1 MYVAAKGGEAAIA
14 AAHQLLARER
24 RGDQN
29 LPELSADQIREQ
41 LALAV
46 NRVMCEG
53 SLYDGDLA
61 AVAIKQARGDLIEAI
76 FLLRAYRATLP
87 RLGYAEPV
95 DTGAMR
101 LRRLLGP
108 TFDYTHRLLDP
119 SPTLA
124 APPLQHWSEE
134 PAGEPAPPVTQLLDR
149 EGLIETNAGADGDAI
164 GDLTRTP
171 LAFPAGRGLRLQALA
186 RADEGFLLGLAY
198 STQRGYGRTHP
209 FAAEI
214 RMGEVELE
222 FTPEELGFAVP
233 LGQITLTDVRW

>member
-1 MYVAAKGGEAAIA
+1 
-14 AAHQLLARER
+14 
-24 RGDQN
+24 
-29 LPELSADQIREQ
+29 
-41 LALAV
+41 
-46 NRVMCEG
+46 
-53 SLYDGDLA
+53 
-61 AVAIKQARGDLIEAI
+61 
-76 FLLRAYRATLP
+76 
-87 RLGYAEPV
+87 LGYAEPV

-101 LRRLLGP
+101 LRRRISATYKDLPGGQMLGP
-108 TFDYTHRLLDP
+108 TFDYAHRLLDP

-124 APPLQHWSEE
+124 APPLQHRSEE